1 MATTAPGSPQDY
13 SLREML
19 YELPPSAFERLV
31 ADLYAAEGWETCVT
45 QASQDGGI
53 DVVATRDDGI
63 GQTALIQAKR
73 YGPDTKV
80 GAREIREYA
89 AVRDRHEQADMMLV
103 VTTGTFTAP
112 AREEAGA
119 MNVKLCD
126 GDDLETM
133 IRRNGLGRQVATLHP
148 RASPAAGVAPSPPSG
163 ETPPD
168 GGAPAP
174 SEKTPRDEA
183 ARPSF
188 SDGRPKMALLAVGAG
203 LLALATLPA
212 VRETGAG
219 PTAPAML
226 GLLFG
231 WLLAPVL
238 IRKDIERLHDQYDPD
253 TMPRALWIQVAF
265 WLPAIGSA
273 LYGICRWWRL
283 RRAARRGV

>member
-19 YELPPSAFERLV
+19 YELPPSAFEGLV

-53 DVVATRDDGI
+53 DVVATRNDGI
-63 GQTALIQAKR
+63 SQTALIQAKR

-112 AREEAGA
+112 AIEEAEA

-133 IRRNGLGRQVATLHP
+133 IRHNGLGRQVATLHP
-148 RASPAAGVAPSPPSG
+148 RASPAAGVAPPPQSS
-163 ETPPD
+163 EAPSA
-168 GGAPAP
+168 GGASAVSEQP
-174 SEKTPRDEA
+174 SRDD

-188 SDGRPKMALLAVGAG
+188 TDGRPRLALLAVGAG

-219 PTAPAML
+219 PTTPAML

-231 WLLAPVL
+231 WLLAPVF
-238 IRKDIERLHDQYDPD
+238 IGKDIERLHEQYGPD
-253 TMPRALWIQVAF
+253 MMPRALWRQAAF
-265 WLPAIGSA
+265 WLPAIGAA

-283 RRAARRGV
+283 RRAARRGL

>member
-19 YELPPSAFERLV
+19 YGLPPSAFERVV
-31 ADLYAAEGWETCVT
+31 ADLYAAEGWETRVT

-53 DVVATRDDGI
+53 DVVATRNDGI

-89 AVRDRHEQADMMLV
+89 AVRDRHEKADMMLV

-112 AREEAGA
+112 AREEAEA

-126 GDDLETM
+126 GDDLEAM

-148 RASPAAGVAPSPPSG
+148 RASPAAGVAPLSQSG
-163 ETPPD
+163 E
-168 GGAPAP
+168 AP
-174 SEKTPRDEA
+174 SADGASGVSEQAPCDEG

-188 SDGRPKMALLAVGAG
+188 TDGRPRLALLAVGGG

-219 PTAPAML
+219 PTGPAML
-226 GLLFG
+226 GLLVG
-231 WLLAPVL
+231 WLLAPLL
-238 IRKDIERLHDQYDPD
+238 IGKDIERLREQYEPD
-253 TMPRALWIQVAF
+253 LMPRALWRQVAF
-265 WLPAIGSA
+265 WLPALGAA

-283 RRAARRGV
+283 RRAARRGA